1 MAKIIK
7 LTENDLKNM
16 VQNILEQ
23 PSILKPTSSD
33 RTGFTPP
40 ANKQKGNTQPPKQKG
55 FDPKLASKLIIKG
68 SDGKEKVIKLF
79 PNHFP
84 VLTKIL
90 SMVGLTPT
98 TVSPIEN
105 GLSLVSMDKLV
116 SINCPNT
123 KKGYVVNKF
132 GGFSTRELREWC
144 QMEWDPTYIA
154 KNKSIVEL
162 PKDIY
167 GMVPSVEVG
176 NVVDTKKVVKL
187 TESDLVKLVNK
198 VLNEQPDFVSDA
210 DVIRYIEE
218 RMNVEILPN
227 KQTEILN
234 TLTIRVEQ
242 GSDGTYSVVIKGME
256 NGEVIEGKIPLENVK
271 EYFYVGEFDGQF
283 KIGTVST
290 AFAIDILKEDPKL
303 QMFFEKNPRYL
314 SEIERGVVDVTIST
328 NRQTGGR
335 FQLSFTGKPDKDRAK
350 SSVTA
355 GSEYPLGTYFKNN
368 MLPMKVN
375 KDVYADLQSGGLT
388 LQLEKFFFMTNPN
401 LNRQGEVPRTATT
414 TGKTPSETTIKIQFS
429 LVDVFKFDETNF
441 IDEGKSMGQIDAFVD
456 KMKTNINQF
465 GKPLTDHIMKSSP
478 KIVGYASIDANSEQ
492 KITGK
497 YAPCKSVATRGE
509 YNKCLSEAR
518 AKRIADIINEKL
530 TGTGLS
536 FGFYGAGETT
546 KFGPGWT
553 AQAPTKVEDTAP
565 NRRFEL
571 TPIPPFSKTIKGQ

>member
-23 PSILKPTSSD
+23 PSSD
-33 RTGFTPP
+33 RTVVPP
-40 ANKQKGNTQPPKQKG
+40 PTKQ
-55 FDPKLASKLIIKG
+55 
-68 SDGKEKVIKLF
+68 
-79 PNHFP
+79 
-84 VLTKIL
+84 
-90 SMVGLTPT
+90 
-98 TVSPIEN
+98 
-105 GLSLVSMDKLV
+105 
-116 SINCPNT
+116 
-123 KKGYVVNKF
+123 
-132 GGFSTRELREWC
+132 
-144 QMEWDPTYIA
+144 
-154 KNKSIVEL
+154 
-162 PKDIY
+162 
-167 GMVPSVEVG
+167 
-176 NVVDTKKVVKL
+176 KVVKL
-187 TESDLVKLVNK
+187 TESDLVKLVSK
-198 VLNEQPDFVSDA
+198 VIKEQPDFVSDA

-218 RMNVEILPN
+218 RMNTEILPN

-242 GSDGTYSVVIKGME
+242 GQNNTFSVIIKGIE
-256 NGEVIEGKIPLENVK
+256 NGKVVEGEVPLENVK
-271 EYFYVGEFDGQF
+271 EYFYVGEFDGRF
-283 KIGTVST
+283 KVGSVST
-290 AFAIDILKEDPKL
+290 AFAVDILKEDPKVE
-303 QMFFEKNPRYL
+303 MFFQKNPRFL
-314 SEIERGVVDVTIST
+314 SEIENGVVNVTIST
-328 NRQTGGR
+328 NRQYGGR
-335 FQLSFTGKPDKDRAK
+335 FQLTFTGKPDKASTK
-350 SSVTA
+350 ESVAA

-368 MLPMKVN
+368 KLPMKVN
-375 KDVYADLQSGGLT
+375 KELYANLQSGGLS
-388 LQLEKFFFMTNPN
+388 LQLAKFFFSGGNPN
-401 LNRQGEVPRTATT
+401 MGKKIVPNITTT
-414 TGKTPSETTIKIQFS
+414 TGKTPSETTIKVEFS

-441 IDEGKSMGQIDAFVD
+441 IDEGKSMSQIDGFVN
-456 KMKTNINQF
+456 KMKTNVNQH

-571 TPIPPFSKTIKGQ
+571 TPIPPFSKTIKTQ

>member
-23 PSILKPTSSD
+23 PTSSD
-33 RTGFTPP
+33 RTGMTPP
-40 ANKQKGNTQPPKQKG
+40 SNKQQKG
-55 FDPKLASKLIIKG
+55 FDPKLASKLIVKG

-90 SMVGLTPT
+90 GMVGLNPT
-98 TVSPIEN
+98 TVSPIQN

-176 NVVDTKKVVKL
+176 NVIDTKKVVKL
-187 TESDLVKLVNK
+187 TESDLVKLVSK
-198 VLNEQPDFVSDA
+198 VINEQPDFVSDA

-218 RMNVEILPN
+218 RMNMEILPN
-227 KQTEILN
+227 KQTELLN
-234 TLTIRVEQ
+234 SLTIRVEQ
-242 GSDGTYSVVIKGME
+242 GPNDSYSVVIKGTE
-256 NGEVIEGKIPLENVK
+256 NGKVVEGEVPLEETK
-271 EYFYVGEFDGQF
+271 DYYYVGDFDGMF
-283 KIGTVST
+283 KVGAVST
-290 AFAIDILKEDPKL
+290 AFAADILKEDPKVA
-303 QMFFEKNPRYL
+303 MFFEKNPRYL
-314 SEIERGVVDVTIST
+314 LEIEKGMVDVTIKT
-328 NRQTGGR
+328 NRQNGGR
-335 FQLSFTGKPDKDRAK
+335 FILGFTGKPDRATSK
-350 SSVTA
+350 ESVAA
-355 GSEYPLGTYFKNN
+355 GSEYPLGTYFKYNR
-368 MLPMKVN
+368 LPMKVN
-375 KDVYADLQSGGLT
+375 NDVYAYLQSGGLT
-388 LQLEKFFFMTNPN
+388 LELQKFVYNSNPN
-401 LNRQGEVPRTATT
+401 MAMGKKIVPNITTT
-414 TGKTPSETTIKIQFS
+414 TGNTPSETTIKVEFS

-441 IDEGKSMGQIDAFVD
+441 IDEGKSMGQIDEFVN
-456 KMKTNINQF
+456 KMKTNANQH

-497 YAPCKSVATRGE
+497 YAPCKSVSTRGE

-553 AQAPTKVEDTAP
+553 AQVPTKTEQTAP

-571 TPIPPFSKTIKGQ
+571 SPIPPFSKTIKTQ

>member
-23 PSILKPTSSD
+23 PTSSD
-33 RTGFTPP
+33 RTGVTPP
-40 ANKQKGNTQPPKQKG
+40 TKQKG
-55 FDPKLASKLIIKG
+55 FDPKLASKLIVKG

-84 VLTKIL
+84 ILTKIL
-90 SMVGLTPT
+90 SMVGLNPT
-98 TVSPIEN
+98 TVTPIEN

-162 PKDIY
+162 PKNVY
-167 GMVPSVEVG
+167 GLAPTVEVG
-176 NVVDTKKVVKL
+176 NVIDTKKVVKL

-198 VLNEQPDFVSDA
+198 VINEQPDFVSDM
-210 DVIRYIEE
+210 DVIMYIQEK
-218 RMNVEILPN
+218 MNMEIIPN

-242 GSDGTYSVVIKGME
+242 GPNDTYSVVVKGME
-256 NGEVIEGKIPLENVK
+256 KGKVIEGEIPLEETKN
-271 EYFYVGEFDGQF
+271 YYYVGDFDGQF
-283 KIGTVST
+283 KVGAIST
-290 AFAIDILKEDPKL
+290 AFAVDILKEDPKVA
-303 QMFFEKNPRYL
+303 MFFEKNPRYVT
-314 SEIERGVVDVTIST
+314 EIENGIVDVSIKTD
-328 NRQTGGR
+328 RQNGGR
-335 FQLSFTGKPDKDRAK
+335 FILSFTGKPERSIAK
-350 SSVTA
+350 ESVAA
-355 GSEYPLGTYFKNN
+355 GSEYPLGTYFKYNR
-368 MLPMKVN
+368 LPMKVN
-375 KDVYADLQSGGLT
+375 NDVYAYLQSGGLT
-388 LQLEKFFFMTNPN
+388 LELQKFEFMLNPN
-401 LNRQGEVPRTATT
+401 MNIGGDVPRTATT
-414 TGKTPSETTIKIQFS
+414 TGKTPSETTIKVEFS

-441 IDEGKSMGQIDAFVD
+441 IDEGKSMGQIDEFVN
-456 KMKTNINQF
+456 KMKTNANQH

-553 AQAPTKVEDTAP
+553 AQVPTKTEQTAP

-571 TPIPPFSKTIKGQ
+571 TPIPPFSKTIKTQ